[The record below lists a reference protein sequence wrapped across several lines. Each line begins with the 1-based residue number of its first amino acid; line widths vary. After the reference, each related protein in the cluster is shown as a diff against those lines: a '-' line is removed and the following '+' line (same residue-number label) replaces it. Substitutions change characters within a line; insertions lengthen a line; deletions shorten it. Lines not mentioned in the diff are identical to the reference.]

1 MKEARIVTHMHCQV
15 KNTRKGVLHGRDKT
29 LSKCDTS
36 ETFLK
41 IGVYVKLLS
50 IMPTNINYTL
60 NLFEVAPSL
69 RQPSSPRKTLLQ
81 SRTQILSSII
91 IILGRKNQ
99 LLLQPT
105 SFQKECDKLGDAKN
119 TQKKKRQHLKH
130 RNLDKKHHHFHHV
143 YFVDRMVYPIELR

>member
-119 TQKKKRQHLKH
+119 THKKKTATPETSKPGQKTPSLSPRL
-130 RNLDKKHHHFHHV
+130 LC
-143 YFVDRMVYPIELR
+143 